1 MDESFLAFFD
11 DDVSFYCT
19 FVVRITHLNDKNY
32 MKRPAW
38 TEKEN
43 LRAIIFGEDDR
54 PDSKFDIAI
63 IIAIAISLVIL
74 FVESMPSLPPTFKL
88 ILTWMEG
95 VLTVLFTIEYLL
107 RLYCAKS
114 RRGYA
119 LSLWGIID
127 LVATLPPYLAI
138 ILPGARYMLM
148 LRSIRFLRIFRIF
161 RAFVFINEGHLLLRA
176 VGRSLN
182 KITVYFL
189 FVLILTCCLGTI
201 MFIIEGSQPGSAFT
215 DIGTSIYWA
224 ITTLSTVG
232 YGDITPVTFLGRL
245 LSGFIML
252 LGYTIIAIPTGIV
265 SASFIDE
272 TSDPVRNG
280 RCPRCDSKVRKGDK
294 FCSHCGEKL

>member
-1 MDESFLAFFD
+1 
-11 DDVSFYCT
+11 
-19 FVVRITHLNDKNY
+19 

-38 TEKEN
+38 TEKER
-43 LRAIIFGEDDR
+43 LRAVIFGDDDR
-54 PDSKFDIAI
+54 ADSTFDIVI
-63 IIAIAISLVIL
+63 IIAIAISLIIL
-74 FVESMPSLPPTFKL
+74 FVESLPMLPPTLKL
-88 ILTWMEG
+88 VLTWMEG
-95 VLTVLFTIEYLL
+95 VLTVLFTLEYIL
-107 RLYCAKS
+107 RLYCAES

-138 ILPGARYMLM
+138 FLPGARYMLM

-161 RAFVFINEGHLLLRA
+161 RAFVFINEGQLLLNA
-176 VGRSLN
+176 VGRSLH

-189 FVLILTCCLGTI
+189 FVLILTCCLGTL
-201 MFIIEGSQPGSAFT
+201 MFIIEGGQPDSAFT

-232 YGDITPVTFLGRL
+232 YGDITPVTFMGRL

-272 TSDPVRNG
+272 TRELVRNG

>member
-1 MDESFLAFFD
+1 M
-11 DDVSFYCT
+11 
-19 FVVRITHLNDKNY
+19 N
-32 MKRPAW
+32 RPAW
-38 TEKEN
+38 TQKEQ
-43 LRAIIFGEDDR
+43 LRAIFFGNNR
-54 PDSKFDIAI
+54 TARTFDIV
-63 IIAIAISLVIL
+63 IIAAIAVSLLIL
-74 FVESMPSLPPTFKL
+74 FVESLPMLPPLLKL
-88 ILTWMEG
+88 ILKWLEG
-95 VLTVLFTIEYLL
+95 ALTVIFTVEYLV
-107 RLYCAKS
+107 RLYCAES

-127 LVATLPPYLAI
+127 LIATLPPYLAI

-161 RAFVFINEGHLLLRA
+161 RAFIFINEGEMLLQA
-176 VGRSLN
+176 VGRSLH

-189 FVLILTCCLGTI
+189 FVLILTCCLGTL
-201 MFIIEGSQPGSAFT
+201 MFIIEGGQPDSAFT

-232 YGDITPVTFLGRL
+232 YGDITPVTYLGRL

-265 SASFIDE
+265 SASFIDV
-272 TSDPVRNG
+272 TRDPVRNG
-280 RCPRCDSKVRKGDK
+280 RCPRCDSKVRKSDK